1 MLHDECTRSAAPA
14 QFVQHRVPPRSA
26 RPLRKHQTPLCSLL
40 IMKSVMMLAIVA
52 PVFSAPL
59 DDARAERQAMVDEI
73 NNTPGITWRASMDTR
88 FAGQPIGAS
97 ASLIGARA
105 PNADELANMGDVEE
119 VLYNEEV
126 DRRIG
131 APPTDFDARKA
142 FPDCAKVIGDIR
154 DQSMCGCC
162 WAFGTAEA
170 ASDRLCIATKGKT
183 MVPLSS
189 QDVCFNSNPSGCNGG
204 SPEAAWDWIKRD
216 GIVSG
221 KQQAFKAGTAGPDP
235 DPFAAAST
243 CSDFSLPH
251 CHHHGPVGKDPFPA
265 EGAPGCPQQ
274 KSPAGPKACDADS
287 KLKYKSDKYTFTGSV
302 ANVGR
307 NETYLMQEIMANGP
321 VTVAFTVY
329 SDFENYAGG
338 VYVHTTGKMAGGHAV
353 KMLGWGTDQGTD
365 YWLIANSWNPYWGE
379 EGYFRIKRGK
389 EDCGI
394 AASAVASSG
403 DAKWVTP
410 SAL

>member
-1 MLHDECTRSAAPA
+1 MLVKC
-14 QFVQHRVPPRSA
+14 
-26 RPLRKHQTPLCSLL
+26 
-40 IMKSVMMLAIVA
+40 VMMLAIVA
-52 PVFSAPL
+52 PKVLATPL
-59 DDARAERQAMVDEI
+59 DEARAERQAMVDEI
-73 NNTPGITWRASMDTR
+73 NNTPGITWKAGMNTR
-88 FAGQPIGAS
+88 FADQPIGAS
-97 ASLIGARA
+97 ASLIGARSA
-105 PNADELANMGDVEE
+105 NADELANMDDVE
-119 VLYNEEV
+119 VILYNEEV
-126 DRRIG
+126 DKRIG
-131 APPTDFDARKA
+131 APPSDFDARTG

-154 DQSMCGCC
+154 DQSNCGCC

-189 QDVCFNSNPSGCNGG
+189 EDLCFNSNFNGCGGG
-204 SPEAAWDWIKRD
+204 SPESAWSYIERK

-221 KQQAFKAGTAGPDP
+221 KQQAFKAGTAGPNP

-265 EGAPGCPQQ
+265 EGAPGCASQ
-274 KSPAGPKACDADS
+274 KSPKGPKECDAGS
-287 KLKYKSDKYTFTGSV
+287 SLKYDSNKYTFTGTV

-307 NETYLMQEIMANGP
+307 NETYLKQEIMANGP

-338 VYVHTTGKMAGGHAV
+338 VYKHTSVKMMGGHAV
-353 KMLGWGTDQGTD
+353 KMLGWGVDQGTE

-379 EGYFRIKRGK
+379 DGYFRIAAGK

-403 DAKWVTP
+403 SAKWVTP